1 MKLLNI
7 KATLILTLS
16 TIFMVSSVFA
26 DIGLENK
33 DKPLIDIESVQDAK
47 KEATYKAPQGEEP
60 TSIVSEVH
68 PIMTPVSG
76 PPMSTFR
83 VTAVPGRAR
92 SPGRFMVPLVIWLQ
106 RVVHLLLEMLHLMM
120 VSIVLMGRMPMVTAG
135 TEIIYLLQELM
146 VHLI

>member
-47 KEATYKAPQGEEP
+47 RKQPIKLLKEKNRPQ
-60 TSIVSEVH
+60 SFRKFIL
-68 PIMTPVSG
+68 IMTPVSG

-92 SPGRFMVPLVIWLQ
+92 SPGRFMIPLVLWLQ
-106 RVVHLLLEMLHLMM
+106 RVALLLLEMLHLMM